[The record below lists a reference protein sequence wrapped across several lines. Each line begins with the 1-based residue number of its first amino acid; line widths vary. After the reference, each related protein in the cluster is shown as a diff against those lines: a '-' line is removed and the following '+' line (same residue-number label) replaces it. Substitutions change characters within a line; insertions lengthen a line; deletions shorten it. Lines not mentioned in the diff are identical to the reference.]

1 MIEELQDQLKNY
13 TPELTK
19 LVDFD
24 LFWEQTKQELKGI
37 PLNIRCD
44 LSAYPSSEI
53 EVYNISCQSLFNETL
68 RGWYILPKQ
77 RKQKIPC
84 VIEYRGFMSRVGQP
98 MQYLNWVTMGY
109 AVLVLDIRGQGGQT
123 SDTHPYPA
131 PYLPHLLTH
140 GLLDQ
145 TIYYQRRLFADALRA
160 VDVAEALTDI
170 DNRYI
175 VLSGISQGGALAMAA
190 ASLAGERIFMTFAD
204 VPSSSDVFQ
213 RIKEE
218 KGSFSGIADYLRLYP
233 DDLEQVMNVQ
243 TYFDTMNMAEWIKCP
258 VVASVA
264 GKDQVCPAKN
274 YFATYNRI
282 KSQKELFIYPYN
294 GHEGGGETHILKKMH
309 ILFERIS
316 YHVKK

>member
-1 MIEELQDQLKNY
+1 MLEELQEQLKNY
-13 TPELTK
+13 SPELTK
-19 LVDFD
+19 SADFG
-24 LFWEQTKQELKGI
+24 LFWEQTKQELKDI
-37 PLNIRCD
+37 PLDIHYEPF
-44 LSAYPSSEI
+44 AYPSDEI
-53 EVYNISCQSLFNETL
+53 AVYRISCQSLFNETL

-77 RKQKIPC
+77 RKKTIPC
-84 VIEYRGFMSRVGQP
+84 VIEYRGFMSPVGQP
-98 MQYLNWVTMGY
+98 MNYLNWVTMGY
-109 AVLVLDIRGQGGQT
+109 AVLVLDVRGQGGQT
-123 SDTHPYPA
+123 SDTHPYSG
-131 PYLPHLLTH
+131 PYLPQLLTH

-160 VDVAEALTDI
+160 VDVAESLPDI

-175 VLSGISQGGALAMAA
+175 ILSGMSQGGALAMAA
-190 ASLAGERIFMTFAD
+190 AALAGERIFMTFAD
-204 VPSSSDVFQ
+204 VPSSSDIFQ

-233 DDLEQVMNVQ
+233 DDLKQVMKVQ

-294 GHEGGGETHILKKMH
+294 GHEGGGEVHTLKKMRILSEH
-309 ILFERIS
+309 IS
-316 YHVKK
+316 NKN